1 MYNSPLVSVLKVF
14 RERGKKKVVGKKRLV
29 STFLDSEFRIAMHSP
44 FLIAFKVA
52 LKACSSIL
60 PI

>member
-29 STFLDSEFRIAMHSP
+29 STFLDFESRIAMHWP
-44 FLIAFKVA
+44 FLKACKVA
-52 LKACSSIL
+52 LKACSSVL